1 MLTQF
6 LVSFNQEVNLGQNDG
21 PSLPVEAVKCG
32 IAHVKLI
39 RGNE

>member
-1 MLTQF
+1 MSI
-6 LVSFNQEVNLGQNDG
+6 LVKMTS

-39 RGNE
+39 WGAE